1 MPSLSDHIEHL
12 TTTAK
17 AIRTSA
23 TTIIATGDNPSAQA
37 GPFTRAVLDTPL
49 GDLIRDIDTSE
60 LGLFTLVPPPDA
72 GVRKQP
78 ENGPRKGQISR
89 AGFPGATPLRKPP
102 TKRDEVTKPKEPE
115 PEVYAMAALKYLD
128 RYQSIRPMPRAR
140 SQVVAL
146 TEQLAEVRA
155 NIKHLSESLQE
166 SASSAPASV
175 PVTQTSSVPE
185 EEKRI
190 HELQDRLAE
199 LRLQKE
205 SLLRAKEPRGHNI
218 PSVSSKSNARQG
230 DRDPS
235 LSAPSREPDT
245 HEDAFWSTPA
255 TPARTL
261 RFSEKLMDEEI
272 KFGDLSTISF
282 ESPEPVPRSVFAN
295 LTTGRDTEGEGFDDA
310 GYSTIDDSI
319 FDSGKD
325 GGDMGL
331 DEPPES
337 TLGHTAKEIE
347 IHDHGGED
355 AGEEEEEDEEEKTVV
370 LSKRPMLPS
379 QSPPP
384 SHTNVSRG
392 SVTDID
398 ATAPP
403 VEPHPP
409 RLATNTPKLRVTPEL
424 ERIVAKIWS
433 TVGEVISP
441 GNPYSNG
448 LKPPR
453 AKETLAH
460 IQSLAVQSPTPQS
473 PTSSSV
479 SSSTSALSSG
489 PRSGPTAHQINTA
502 QLLHALLTA
511 PNFAMQLNKLKVAI
525 GGTRALYAC
534 VAKKLIRIDRS
545 SGEQVVLFDI

>member
-355 AGEEEEEDEEEKTVV
+355 AGEEEEEDEEEKNGCAQQ
-370 LSKRPMLPS
+370 KA
-379 QSPPP
+379 
-384 SHTNVSRG
+384 NVA
-392 SVTDID
+392 VTIS
-398 ATAPP
+398 ASEPYKCFARIQ
-403 VEPHPP
+403 PHPP